1 VVPAVENL
9 SGCIGLFE
17 VCAVT
22 LTVETTNDDQRREK
36 IGALLAAG
44 LKAEVFPRADT
55 HEEVQ
60 AITARLKQSDGDITS
75 KLVIGGFTNYPVEH
89 GGIEQACETC
99 MYYLVHRKYCELPEL
114 DCPVEPEWSCRLWR
128 I

>member
-1 VVPAVENL
+1 VDEDMHA
-9 SGCIGLFE
+9 
-17 VCAVT
+17 
-22 LTVETTNDDQRREK
+22 NDDRIREE
-36 IGALLAAG
+36 IRVLLASG
-44 LKAEVFPRADT
+44 LKTEVFPRADS

-60 AITARLKQSDGDITS
+60 DIIGRLKASDGSLTS
-75 KLVIGGFTNYPVEH
+75 RLVIGGFTNHTIEH
-89 GGIEQACETC
+89 GGLEQPCETC

>member
-1 VVPAVENL
+1 MP
-9 SGCIGLFE
+9 I
-17 VCAVT
+17 
-22 LTVETTNDDQRREK
+22 TVATSNDERRREE
-36 IGALLAAG
+36 IRSLLGDG
-44 LKAEVFPRADT
+44 LKAEIFPRADT

-60 AITARLKQSDGDITS
+60 AIVARLGQAGNDLKS
-75 KLVIGGFTNYPVEH
+75 KLIIGGFTSYPVEH
-89 GGIEQACETC
+89 AGIEQSCETC